1 MFILLARKEVLKM
14 KNKILIIA
22 MAVAVMATVL
32 MGCSNDNN
40 EEGTTT
46 AIVSETAESTSE
58 RTTVSTTGAST
69 STLGE
74 DLSEGMS
81 EASSKADNVATDLSD
96 AVSDALE

>member
-1 MFILLARKEVLKM
+1 M

-32 MGCSNDNN
+32 IGCANDNDM
-40 EEGTTT
+40 EGTTT

-58 RTTVSTTGAST
+58 STTVSTTGSSST

-74 DLSEGMS
+74 DVSEDMS
-81 EASSKADNVATDLSD
+81 EASSKAGNVATDLSK
-96 AVSDALE
+96 AVSDTFE